1 MFLLKWIKTDEGMT
15 FCPCWLSDMCFGLFG
30 LANMF
35 SAELFS
41 QAIFDEPD
49 FLEFVCNNAR
59 AKLAL
64 SQSVQIQIDVDLS
77 KCSREE
83 GKD

>member
-1 MFLLKWIKTDEGMT
+1 
-15 FCPCWLSDMCFGLFG
+15 
-30 LANMF
+30 MF